1 MLRVLYEENNQQCF
15 DDDNILQN
23 MMLSDLYLNN
33 STTIAAAYSWVVQ
46 DNRRNFQDLEKFFR
60 QNNFNT
66 YLIARKIDIGDN
78 FMLKTPNNNVEGL
91 IYECYFCCKPKE
103 IALQEVLDTCVSYDE
118 NFDNLSKSGNVCV
131 ITENI
136 DNVEDKE
143 NNENSLIK
151 KLMNNKIKLIFKK
164 LNAKESI
171 EQLSEDITR
180 TTGIKPTIS
189 IIGKLNDDC
198 PIMAFISGDGNMA
211 SNIAWSIKKEN
222 DETIYQLLDLNEY
235 YAKNK

>member
-1 MLRVLYEENNQQCF
+1 MLRVLYEEKNQNCS
-15 DDDNILQN
+15 DDENILQN
-23 MMLSDLYLNN
+23 MMMSDLYLNN
-33 STTIAAAYSWVVQ
+33 ETIIAASYSWLVN
-46 DNRRNFQDLEKFFR
+46 DNHRNFQDLEKFFR

-66 YLIARKIDIGDN
+66 YLIARKIDIGDA
-78 FMLKTPNNNVEGL
+78 FILKTPNNNIDDL
-91 IYECYFCCKPKE
+91 LYECYFCCKPKE
-103 IALQEVLDTCVSYDE
+103 IALQEVLDSCLTYDE
-118 NFDNLSKSGNVCV
+118 NFDKLSKSGNVCV
-131 ITENI
+131 IAENT
-136 DNVEDKE
+136 DNNE
-143 NNENSLIK
+143 NNEKSLIK
-151 KLMNNKIKLIFKK
+151 KLMDNKIKLIFKK

-171 EQLSEDITR
+171 EQMSEDITL

-222 DETIYQLLDLNEY
+222 ENTVYQLLDLNEY